1 MFCCSI
7 LGRSRFEPF
16 LVSNRFLAQFI
27 HLSQGFV
34 SVAGGKTE
42 DSEEDSFEQ
51 QRIFSI
57 GMKSQRVGVGTKDKV
72 KQDSLGKKDFWF
84 LDIGIS

>member
-1 MFCCSI
+1 M
-7 LGRSRFEPF
+7 
-16 LVSNRFLAQFI
+16 
-27 HLSQGFV
+27 
-34 SVAGGKTE
+34 AGGKTE

-51 QRIFSI
+51 KRIFSI
-57 GMKSQRVGVGTKDKV
+57 GMKSQRVGVGTKDEV